1 MEIFVNL
8 LGMSPLEAIHSN
20 TLGATR
26 LLKRYGHEVG
36 KVEAGRFADLLVVP
50 GDPTKD
56 IRILQYPSRFDYIF
70 KGGKPIDRTP
80 VPQRKRK
87 WYERTKT
94 FLDGLYVF
102 DEESG
107 QGRLEK

>member
-1 MEIFVNL
+1 MEILVDL
-8 LGMSPLEAIHSN
+8 LGMSPLEAIHAN

-36 KVEAGRFADLLVVP
+36 KVEAGRLADLLVVP

-56 IRILQYPSRFDYIF
+56 IRIMQFPKRFDFIF

-80 VPQRKRK
+80 PPPRVRK

-102 DEESG
+102 DEETG
-107 QGRLEK
+107 AGRLDR